1 MNKKRGG
8 KISIV
13 KPRFQPKDQPT
24 DQLTNKMQKVVSS
37 VKDTIRVH
45 PNYSNKQSIFDIMPI
60 TIEDLET
67 LKLYNDSFKLDLLK
81 EILKDFNK
89 GNYNENLIYND
100 DFFNKQYKQIF
111 KSGGGKLV
119 LKNYDITIPE
129 DAIKASSE
137 LDKYITHIN
146 TMDST
151 NQANSI
157 IIRKNDADLIKSIA
171 EINITQDKIE
181 NAMAFQKNYENL
193 YNYIKNNNN
202 AKEIEVNIP
211 VVDTFAINSLN
222 NIVYIENGNPEYII
236 KNSYKCRDYNE
247 LIVTDFEHNFINAEN
262 QQYLIEFIAEQNE
275 YMKRLDESDKCIIN
289 DYTNQN
295 ANNFYQRFKRCDHTL
310 LKDNNAYNFGD
321 AYLSL
326 IIEYII
332 DKYFEVRHLKTPK
345 DKFYYVQKNHIML
358 EFIDNDIYNY
368 ELNGLNELDDEAK
381 RKAILMKMNSKTDE
395 FKRIYETKPRAS
407 DNDPSI
413 FKHKLLEDDWY
424 NILSRFECRLNNI
437 IQRAPKPK
445 KPIYCYRGVSDINI
459 KQKIHEFNK
468 KEFSLKCYCTSNISS
483 FTLDYNTAYY
493 FYTEYTNDV
502 TRVKPNACLYRTT
515 IMPGCDMLFA
525 NALSL
530 YPNEFEIIIASNSI
544 ILDGNGWNDN
554 TPKIRGNMREF
565 QKHIHDNAKN
575 IKYNNKNNEYGL
587 IGKPEDKLQTFDI
600 IIIGNSSP
608 IENYKEACKK
618 IEKINECLIK
628 PKTE

>member
-1 MNKKRGG
+1 M
-8 KISIV
+8 
-13 KPRFQPKDQPT
+13 
-24 DQLTNKMQKVVSS
+24 
-37 VKDTIRVH
+37 TI
-45 PNYSNKQSIFDIMPI
+45 
-60 TIEDLET
+60 
-67 LKLYNDSFKLDLLK
+67 
-81 EILKDFNK
+81 
-89 GNYNENLIYND
+89 
-100 DFFNKQYKQIF
+100 FNKQYKQIF
-111 KSGGGKLV
+111 NKGGGKLV

-129 DAIKASSE
+129 DALIASSE

-146 TMDST
+146 TMDSI

-171 EINITQDKIE
+171 EKYIITEDIS
-181 NAMAFQKNYENL
+181 NAMLFQQNYQNL

-262 QQYLIEFIAEQNE
+262 QEYLIKFIAEQNE
-275 YMKRLDESDKCIIN
+275 YMKRLDNSDKCIIN

-295 ANNFYQRFKRCDHTL
+295 ANNFYQRFRRCDPTL
-310 LKDNNAYNFGD
+310 LADDDAYNFGD
-321 AYLSL
+321 AYLSV
-326 IIEYII
+326 IFEYII
-332 DKYFEVRHLKTPK
+332 DKYGEFRHLKKPK
-345 DKFYYVQKNHIML
+345 DKFKYLQLNRKML
-358 EFIDNDIYNY
+358 EFIDDGIKLCDD
-368 ELNGLNELDDEAK
+368 EFDELDDDNKVRAVCEKTKTKVAEF
-381 RKAILMKMNSKTDE
+381 MKK
-395 FKRIYETKPRAS
+395 YETKPRAS
-407 DNDPSI
+407 DDEPSI

-424 NILSRFECRLNNI
+424 NILSSFECRLNSI

-459 KQKIHEFNK
+459 KQKTHEFN
-468 KEFSLKCYCTSNISS
+468 ENSFSLKCYCTSDISS
-483 FTLDYNTAYY
+483 FTLDYNAAYY

-502 TRVKPNACLYRTT
+502 RRVKPNARLYRTT
-515 IMPGCDMLFA
+515 IMPGCDMLFT
-525 NALSL
+525 NTLSL
-530 YPNEFEIIIASNSI
+530 YPNEFEIIIPSKAI
-544 ILDGNGWNDN
+544 ILDGNGWNN
-554 TPKIRGNMREF
+554 YTKKIRGNMREF
-565 QKHIHDNAKN
+565 QNHIHNNAKN

-628 PKTE
+628 HETK